1 MTDKELRKLRRDDL
15 LQILIDQQRQNDELK
30 AALEEAK
37 KALEDRRIK
46 LNESGSIAEAA
57 LRINGVFEAAQ
68 SAADQYTAQ
77 MREEAE
83 ELRAR
88 AQADMDK
95 AKVTADDIVHSARGE
110 AERILREARGE
121 AERLKAEAAGRPAP
135 LAPEEAAQPT
145 EEKHRKGLLWRNR
158 KA

>member
-30 AALEEAK
+30 TALEEARR
-37 KALEDRRIK
+37 ALEDRRIK
-46 LNESGSIAEAA
+46 LNESGSVAEAA
-57 LRINGVFEAAQ
+57 LRLNGVFEAAQ
-68 SAADQYTAQ
+68 SAADQYAAQ
-77 MREEAE
+77 MREEAD

-95 AKVTADDIVHSARGE
+95 ARITADDIVHSARGE

-121 AERLKAEAAGRPAP
+121 AERLKAEAAGRPEP
-135 LAPEEAAQPT
+135 VAPEPVQPET
-145 EEKHRKGLLWRNR
+145 EKHRKGLLWRNR

>member
-30 AALEEAK
+30 AALEEARQ
-37 KALEDRRIK
+37 ALEDRRIK
-46 LNESGSIAEAA
+46 LNESGSVAEAA
-57 LRINGVFEAAQ
+57 LRLNGVFEAAQ

-77 MREEAE
+77 MREEAD
-83 ELRAR
+83 AMR
-88 AQADMDK
+88 AQAKADADK
-95 AKVTADDIVHSARGE
+95 ARVTAEDIVHSARGE

-135 LAPEEAAQPT
+135 AEPAEPVQPEA
-145 EEKHRKGLLWRNR
+145 EKHRKGLLWSEF
-158 KA
+158 

>member
-1 MTDKELRKLRRDDL
+1 MTDKELRRLRRDDL

-57 LRINGVFEAAQ
+57 MRLNGVFEAAQ
-68 SAADQYTAQ
+68 AAVDQYTAQ
-77 MREEAE
+77 MREEADAM
-83 ELRAR
+83 R
-88 AQADMDK
+88 DK
-95 AKVTADDIVHSARGE
+95 ARLTAEDVVQSARGE
-110 AERILREARGE
+110 AERILKEARGE
-121 AERLKAEAAGRPAP
+121 AERLKAEAAGRPAIEP
-135 LAPEEAAQPT
+135 QVEQQPAQP
-145 EEKHRKGLLWRNR
+145 EVEKHRKGLLWRNR